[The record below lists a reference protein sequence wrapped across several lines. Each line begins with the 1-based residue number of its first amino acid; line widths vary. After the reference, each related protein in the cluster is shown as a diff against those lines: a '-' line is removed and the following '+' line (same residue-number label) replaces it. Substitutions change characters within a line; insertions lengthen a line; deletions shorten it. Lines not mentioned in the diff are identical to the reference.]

1 MNSELR
7 PQRTIS
13 RPASV
18 AGFGYWSGRD
28 VQLEFRPAPANS
40 GIVFVRRD
48 LPQPSRVA
56 ALVRYRVETPRRTSL
71 SFRGTSVEMIEH
83 VMAALAGLQIDN
95 CEVWVDRPE
104 IPGCDGSS
112 AAFVAALDAA
122 GVVEQAEQRTRYVIK
137 RTIRVG
143 ADDCWIE
150 ASPVNDDSWT
160 VCYDLDYGEDGPI
173 GRQSCELSVTPESFR
188 AELAGARTVVL
199 QEEADWM
206 RKRGVG
212 NRVTPRDL
220 LVFDRQGPIDNA
232 LRFPNECA
240 RHKALDLVG
249 DLSLLGM
256 ELVGRVR
263 AYRAGHKLNA
273 ELVRALLADDQEP
286 LSQKTDES
294 ERLSDRIVD
303 FEEAEL
309 SGHGSAAGWGRRLA
323 S

>member
-1 MNSELR
+1 MSSSLR
-7 PQRTIS
+7 PQRTIGRS
-13 RPASV
+13 ASV

-28 VQLEFRPAPANS
+28 VMLEFRPAAVGT

-48 LPQPSRVA
+48 LPQPSRVD

-112 AAFVAALDAA
+112 SAFVAALDQA
-122 GVVEQAEQRTRYVIK
+122 GVVEQAGERSRYVI
-137 RTIRVG
+137 RNTIRVG
-143 ADDCWIE
+143 ADDCWVE
-150 ASPVNDDSWT
+150 ASPVTDGSWT

-173 GRQSCELSVTPESFR
+173 GRQSCELKVTPESFR
-188 AELAGARTVVL
+188 AELAGARTFVL

-220 LVFDRQGPIDNA
+220 LLFDRQGPVDNS

-273 ELVRALLADDQEP
+273 ELVRALLADQQEP
-286 LSQKTDES
+286 LPQRSGEFDPITGDQEMSEES
-294 ERLSDRIVD
+294 LLVGRGRESRR
-303 FEEAEL
+303 
-309 SGHGSAAGWGRRLA
+309 SAA
-323 S
+323 